1 MSETYIGEIKREI
14 IEIRTATK
22 GGLERTERLAWIKNV
37 SDRYAYKHAEHNEY
51 ARLEALSNG
60 REPKFAPTDS
70 YILDQLTNLALYEEL
85 TSTASNKATASEYP
99 FLSELQLARRRE
111 GAHEAK
117 GTTQKGEAPFTNV
130 ANYGQDGRDYS
141 VPTRRKRSDYEN
153 IKRDEAVYS
162 RNKEYRERYEE
173 FTKKQPV
180 ITYKMSDLDR

>member
-1 MSETYIGEIKREI
+1 MSESYINVIKREI
-14 IEIRTATK
+14 SDIRMATK
-22 GGLERTERLAWIKNV
+22 GGLPRTERLAWIKRV
-37 SDRYAYKHAEHNEY
+37 SDQYALEHGKHQEP
-51 ARLEALSNG
+51 ARLQAVDNG
-60 REPKFAPTDS
+60 REPKFAPLDS
-70 YILDQLTNLALYEEL
+70 YILDQLANLALYEEL
-85 TSTASNKATASEYP
+85 TDTASNKATASEYP
-99 FLSELQLARRRE
+99 FLSDIQLARRRD

-117 GTTQKGEAPFTNV
+117 GSVQKGEASFTNV